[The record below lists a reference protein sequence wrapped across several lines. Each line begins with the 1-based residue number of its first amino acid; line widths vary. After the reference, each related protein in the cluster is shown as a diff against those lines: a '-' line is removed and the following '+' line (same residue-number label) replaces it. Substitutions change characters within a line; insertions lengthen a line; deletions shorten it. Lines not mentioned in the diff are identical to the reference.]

1 MTRSIVSIN
10 ELKPD
15 SIRRLIHQAR
25 VIKERP
31 RDFRKAM
38 DGHVLGLI
46 FEKPSTRTRVSFET
60 AMVTMGGSA
69 AYINQQDEKLGQ
81 REEVRDVART
91 LSRYFSAAVLRTF
104 SHWTITEFRRHFKKP
119 VINGL
124 SDMEHPCQALADF
137 MTIEEKFGN
146 VKDPVIAFI
155 GDGNNVLNSLMLT
168 AAKLGSHIKFATPRN
183 NRPYKKMLDLAR
195 RIAKKSK
202 GRIEEC
208 RDPKAAVRGAQ
219 VVYTDVWVSMGEE
232 EIREMKMREF
242 EGFQVNRKLMK
253 YAAKDAVVMH
263 CLPAHRGEE
272 ITNDVIEGKR
282 SIVFDQ
288 AENRLHIQKA
298 IILYLIG
305 QGEHS

>member
-1 MTRSIVSIN
+1 MARSLVSIN

-15 SIRRLIHQAR
+15 SIRRLMHQAR
-25 VIKERP
+25 VMKEHP

-38 DGHVLGLI
+38 EGQVLGLI

-137 MTIEEKFGN
+137 MTIEEKFGD
-146 VKDPVIAFI
+146 VKNATLAFV

-168 AAKLGSHIKFATPRN
+168 AAKLGTHLKFSTPRN
-183 NRPYKKMLDLAR
+183 NRPYKKVIDLAR
-195 RIAKKSK
+195 QICKKTK
-202 GRIEEC
+202 GKIEEC
-208 RDPKAAVRGAQ
+208 RDPKSAVKNAQ

-242 EGFQVNRKLMK
+242 EGFQVNRNLIKHASKEAL
-253 YAAKDAVVMH
+253 VMH

-272 ITNDVIEGKR
+272 ITDDIMESKR

-298 IILYLIG
+298 IILYLLE
-305 QGEHS
+305 QGEAS

>member
-1 MTRSIVSIN
+1 MARSLISIN

-15 SIRRLIHQAR
+15 TIRRLIHQAR
-25 VIKERP
+25 VMKERP
-31 RDFRKAM
+31 RDYRKAM
-38 DGHVLGLI
+38 EGQVLGLI

-104 SHWTITEFRRHFKKP
+104 SHWTITEFKRHFKKP

-124 SDMEHPCQALADF
+124 SDLEHPCQALADF
-137 MTIEEKFGN
+137 MTIEEKFGDVKN
-146 VKDPVIAFI
+146 VPIAFV

-168 AAKLGSHIKFATPRN
+168 TAKLGGHLKFSTPRN
-183 NRPYKKMLDLAR
+183 NRPYKRVMDLAKK
-195 RIAKKSK
+195 IARKSK
-202 GRIEEC
+202 GKIEEC
-208 RDPKAAVRGAQ
+208 RNPKVAVRGAQ

-242 EGFQVNRKLMK
+242 EGFQVNRNLMRH
-253 YAAKDAVVMH
+253 AAKDAVVMH

-272 ITNDVIEGKR
+272 ITDDVIEGKR

-298 IILYLIG
+298 IILYLLE
-305 QGEHS
+305 QGDAS

>member
-1 MTRSIVSIN
+1 MARSLVSIN
-10 ELKPD
+10 DLKPEV
-15 SIRRLIHQAR
+15 IRRLIQQAR
-25 VIKERP
+25 SIKARP
-31 RDFRKAM
+31 DEFQNTMAGR
-38 DGHVLGLI
+38 VLGCI
-46 FEKPSTRTRVSFET
+46 FEKPSTRTRVSFES

-69 AYINQQDEKLGQ
+69 VYINQRDERLGE

-124 SDMEHPCQALADF
+124 SDMEHPCQALADY
-137 MTIEEKFGN
+137 MTLEEKFGS
-146 VKDPVIAFI
+146 VKEPVLAFV

-168 AAKLGSHIKFATPRN
+168 AAKLGCHLKFATPRN
-183 NRPYKKMLDLAR
+183 NQPSKRMLDLAR
-195 RIAKKSK
+195 KLARKSK
-202 GRIEEC
+202 GRIEES

-219 VVYTDVWVSMGEE
+219 AVYTDVWVSMGEE

-242 EGFQVNRKLMK
+242 DGFQVNRQLMK

-263 CLPAHRGEE
+263 CLPAHRGHE
-272 ITNDVIEGKR
+272 ITDDVIESKR

-298 IILYLIG
+298 IILYLLQSEG
-305 QGEHS
+305 VS

>member
-1 MTRSIVSIN
+1 MARSLVSIN
-10 ELKPD
+10 ELKPET
-15 SIRRLIHQAR
+15 IRRLIHQAR
-25 VIKERP
+25 VIKEHP
-31 RDFRKAM
+31 RDYRKAM
-38 DGHVLGLI
+38 EGHVLGCI

-91 LSRYFSAAVLRTF
+91 LSRYFSGAVLRTF
-104 SHWTITEFRRHFKKP
+104 SHWTITEFKRHFKKP

-124 SDMEHPCQALADF
+124 SDLEHPCQALADF
-137 MTIEEKFGN
+137 MTIEEKFGD
-146 VKDPVIAFI
+146 VKNATVAFI

-168 AAKLGSHIKFATPRN
+168 AAKLGTHLKFATPRN
-183 NRPYKKMLDLAR
+183 NRPYKKMLDLAKK
-195 RIAKKSK
+195 IARKSGAK
-202 GRIEEC
+202 IEES

-242 EGFQVNRKLMK
+242 DGFQVNRKLLT

-272 ITNDVIEGKR
+272 ITDDVMEGKR

-298 IILYLIG
+298 IILYLLG
-305 QGEHS
+305 QGEMS